1 MKTKINKSGEKS
13 AGSSPFFPAR
23 SSAGFLNIQ
32 AKLSVGEPDDQYESE
47 ADRIAD
53 KVVSQ
58 SSVGEHD
65 FFAPSGSSGNS
76 IQEKPLAESVT
87 PMIQMEEKKEEEK
100 PVQKQAEEE
109 EEPIQMRKAPDQ
121 TGNLDTDTEEFIESE
136 RGNGRNL
143 DGKVRSQMENGFGTS
158 FSGVKIHTDHA
169 AVGLNN
175 QLGAQAFTTGS
186 DIYFNSDK
194 YNPETKKGQKLLA
207 HELTHTIQQGA
218 ISTQNGQ
225 NAVQR
230 WPWDSEPE
238 VTTDLTPE
246 EQLEEDKREFRDQ
259 NYGPITYTRS
269 EISGSGFEA
278 SYFPA
283 RESLNIEVRGKIR
296 FADTVVDN
304 GGTFSSP
311 NHFMNQGGFLPVMN
325 ALPASVQSRIL
336 PYFQW
341 TEDEKQIHLVRFTE
355 NIEAA
360 EDIWA
365 GAGLSFQVSE
375 TGWEDVTATPNI
387 NVDITEGDAVHNTT
401 EGGLFDLFT
410 VTDEGTSDHLQVEIV
425 KQPTAAEVASVMQ
438 IIQEYDDSFGDT
450 FESGIAQGIGPYIN
464 HVLGVYSSVDNGMVQ
479 GVRSYLGNDPG
490 ARGSN
495 PEGFNNFMSLESD
508 RSDNPEDT
516 YYYES
521 VMFGH
526 DESTMSEEASST
538 LDSFLSDP
546 IVLLNNDER
555 AVNVN
560 LQGHA
565 SAAGSTE
572 YNRSLVEDRLNSV
585 ESYISDHISN
595 SNITTA
601 ITNTR
606 ENFDDQ
612 DAEAALVSNPETD
625 QANYRRVDVEVEREG
640 RGGQNVFAHELGH
653 VFGLGDEYVET
664 ANGYN
669 RPAGSQATHHQL
681 AIDAGVAGGALVA
694 NDQRMMSGG
703 NQVGAA
709 HYSTFADALNQLT
722 SKSWRI
728 V

>member
-1 MKTKINKSGEKS
+1 MKTKINKPGDKS
-13 AGSSPFFPAR
+13 KGNTSFFSPNN
-23 SSAGFLNIQ
+23 SAGFLNFQ
-32 AKLSVGEPDDQYESE
+32 AKLNVGEPDNQYEKE
-47 ADRIAD
+47 ADFLAD
-53 KVVSQ
+53 KVVGQ
-58 SSVGEHD
+58 SSITGND
-65 FFAPSGSSGNS
+65 FFAPSSTAAKS
-76 IQEKPLAESVT
+76 IQEKPLADSVT
-87 PMIQMEEKKEEEK
+87 PLIQMEEKKEEEE
-100 PVQKQAEEE
+100 PIQKQSEEE
-109 EEPIQMRKAPDQ
+109 EEPIQMQKAPNQPENQVAD
-121 TGNLDTDTEEFIESE
+121 IEDHINKG
-136 RGNGRNL
+136 RGNGKSL
-143 DGKVRSQMENGFGTS
+143 DGKVKSQMENGFGTS
-158 FSGVKIHTDHA
+158 FEGVKIHTDQA
-169 AVGLNN
+169 SASISDR
-175 QLGAQAFTTGS
+175 LGAQAFTTGP
-186 DIYFNSDK
+186 DIYFNSGK
-194 YNPETKKGQKLLA
+194 YNPETTSGQKLLA
-207 HELTHTIQQGA
+207 HELTHTIQQGTN
-218 ISTQNGQ
+218 STF
-225 NAVQR
+225 NAQSTVQR
-230 WPWDSEPE
+230 WPWDSE

-246 EQLEEDKREFRDQ
+246 EQLEEDKREFRNQ

-296 FADTVVDN
+296 FADTIVNN
-304 GGTFSSP
+304 GGTYSSP
-311 NHFMNQGGFLPVMN
+311 NHFMNQGGFLPIMN
-325 ALPASVQSRIL
+325 ALPSNVQSRIL

-360 EDIWA
+360 EDLWE

-387 NVDITEGDAVHNTT
+387 NVDITEGEAVHNTT

-425 KQPTAAEVASVMQ
+425 KQLTADDVANVMQ

-450 FESGIAQGIGPYIN
+450 FESGLAQGIGPYLN
-464 HVLGVYSSVDNGMVQ
+464 HVLGLYSSVDSGMIQ
-479 GVRSYLGNDPG
+479 GVRSYLGNDQG
-490 ARGSN
+490 DRGSN

-526 DESTMSEEASST
+526 DESTLTEEASSS

-546 IVLLNNDER
+546 IVLLNNEER
-555 AVNVN
+555 AVTIS
-560 LQGHA
+560 LEGHA
-565 SAAGSTE
+565 SAAGSTD
-572 YNRSLVEDRLNSV
+572 YNRSLVEARLDTV
-585 ESYISDHISN
+585 ENYISDHIAN
-595 SNITTA
+595 SNITTT
-601 ITNTR
+601 ITNSR

-612 DAEAALVSNPETD
+612 DAEAAMVSNPETD

-653 VFGLGDEYVET
+653 VFGLGDEYVEE
-664 ANGYN
+664 ANGYE
-669 RPAGSQATHHQL
+669 RSAGDEATHHQL

-694 NDQRMMSGG
+694 DDNRMMSGG
-703 NQVGAA
+703 NEVGAA